1 MSTSCIKIGF
11 LLGEKWGI
19 SCSWVFLGFFFR
31 NCLSSGNELRRKLGS
46 HNGCNMT
53 HGKEL
58 RTEILISSMEI
69 CGKTTPVSSAACTE
83 MWTLQFLLSGSR
95 CWLGKWPFFQIKS
108 NLWWWLYHGTENG
121 TTEQT
126 RGWARRGAWSY
137 GQPTP
142 EEEVALSCRRWLMCL
157 LSPTHK
163 DAPAARTL
171 YLKWRNHLKKLYWN
185 SLQSLWT
192 VIIHSEKMCWFDWKP
207 VIC

>member
-95 CWLGKWPFFQIKS
+95 CWLGKWPFSRLKATCGGDFIMGQKMGPQS
-108 NLWWWLYHGTENG
+108 KQGAELEGEPGVMASLPQRRRLLW
-121 TTEQT
+121 
-126 RGWARRGAWSY
+126 
-137 GQPTP
+137 
-142 EEEVALSCRRWLMCL
+142 
-157 LSPTHK
+157 
-163 DAPAARTL
+163 AAEGD
-171 YLKWRNHLKKLYWN
+171 WCACCHLH
-185 SLQSLWT
+185 T
-192 VIIHSEKMCWFDWKP
+192 KMHQQLVHC
-207 VIC
+207 I